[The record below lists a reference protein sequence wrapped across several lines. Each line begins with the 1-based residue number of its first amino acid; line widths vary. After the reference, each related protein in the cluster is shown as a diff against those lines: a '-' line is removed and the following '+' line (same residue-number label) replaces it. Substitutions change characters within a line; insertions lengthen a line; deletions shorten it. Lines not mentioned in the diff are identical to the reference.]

1 MVGGGSPFGLG
12 RGGDANRIDDRDRR
26 VSLRERVAVV
36 GNTIDGRRLAGLDL
50 EKAAALMVDL
60 QPSIEV
66 LAQLDLHFG
75 KTHAMGLRRDVDAL
89 GPVLDRVI
97 IGNDLS
103 VFEAEDVVEGSPLW
117 ARAARRAHH
126 RWLGP

>member
-1 MVGGGSPFGLG
+1 MVGGGPPFGLR
-12 RGGDANRIDDRDRR
+12 RGGDANRIDDRDRW

-36 GNTIDGRRLAGLDL
+36 GNTIDGRGLAGQDLD
-50 EKAAALMVDL
+50 EAAALVVDL

-103 VFEAEDVVEGSPLW
+103 VFEAEDVVEGSPPW
-117 ARAARRAHH
+117 ARAARRAHR